1 MNIETKIITP
11 DRIDEAARCIREGGL
26 VIFPTET
33 VYGLGASALDGGA
46 AKKIYAAKGR
56 PSDNPL
62 ICHLSSADEAEKYC
76 ETNELYYRLAGRFMP
91 GPLTVILPKR
101 LYKNGVP
108 IIPDA
113 VTGGLPNV
121 AIRVP
126 SNMVAHN
133 LIVAAGVPIAA
144 PSANLSG
151 SPSPTTLRHVIQDM
165 AGRVDIIIDG
175 GESEIGLE
183 STVVAISGSE
193 IKLLRPGAVTAE
205 DLRKVC
211 GHITVD
217 RSVYEKFDGVP
228 LSPGMKYRHY
238 APNARVIMLDGED
251 EEVYAYLADKRDCG
265 ILCYDE
271 DTLLL
276 RRPNSLSMGKKD
288 DHITQ
293 AHRLFSC
300 LRDFDGVGV
309 IYTRMPSRDGIGLAV
324 FNRLIKAA
332 GYEVITLRS

>member
-76 ETNELYYRLAGRFMP
+76 ETNELYHMLAGRFMP
-91 GPLTVILPKR
+91 GPLTIILPKR
-101 LYKNGVP
+101 PDKNGVP
-108 IIPDA
+108 IIPDT

-126 SNMVAHN
+126 SNMVAHD

-144 PSANLSG
+144 PSANISG

-205 DLRKVC
+205 DLRTVC
-211 GHITVD
+211 RNVTVD

-238 APNARVIMLDGED
+238 APNARVIMLEGED
-251 EEVYAYLADKRDCG
+251 EAVYAYLADKQDCG
-265 ILCYDE
+265 ILCYD
-271 DTLLL
+271 DDLLL
-276 RRPNSLSMGKKD
+276 LQRPNTLSMGGKD
-288 DHITQ
+288 DHMTQ
-293 AHRLFSC
+293 AHRLFAC
-300 LRDFDGVGV
+300 LRDLDGVGV
-309 IYTRMPSRDGIGLAV
+309 IYTRMPSRDGMGLAV

-332 GYEVITLRS
+332 GYEVIMLRS